1 MRDGSKAHPERG
13 GCVEAMWLVNID
25 SIPRRLLGRG
35 GRETLE
41 GSLGWGG
48 FLSTAVWGGDGAG
61 T

>member
-1 MRDGSKAHPERG
+1 M
-13 GCVEAMWLVNID
+13 EALWLVNID

>member
-1 MRDGSKAHPERG
+1 M
-13 GCVEAMWLVNID
+13 EAMWLASID
-25 SIPRRLLGRG
+25 SIPRGLPGRG

-48 FLSTAVWGGDGAG
+48 GHFLSTAVRGGDGAG